1 MLIVGISIIT
11 AITDIQ
17 KLQHASKIFY
27 NKKFVPTMVN
37 ISNLVPQNA
46 SIVVSQKHSFLDY
59 FIGHQII
66 KIPGSISSEKSLLY
80 FMVKKNLR
88 YLLMYDNR
96 YYHPP
101 NPLFNGSD
109 LENLHDDFQRIAQY
123 DIDDKLRFH
132 LYLLND
138 NWTKSVVN
146 IETLNFS
153 EFYNK
158 KFIPAMTNISKL
170 VPKNEPI
177 VSSAHYGDM
186 IYFVPH
192 QLIIP
197 HSAFSEKSLVNY
209 MVHKNLTYLLVYEN
223 HSTVKELNQ
232 LFNHEGLKNLDDDFQ
247 KLAEYTTDNHSR
259 FHLYQLKGNWTF
271 R

>member
-1 MLIVGISIIT
+1 
-11 AITDIQ
+11 
-17 KLQHASKIFY
+17 
-27 NKKFVPTMVN
+27 MVN

-59 FIGHQII
+59 FIGRQII
-66 KIPGSISSEKSLLY
+66 DIPHLPGEISSEKSLLY
-80 FMVKKNLR
+80 YMVKKNLK
-88 YLLMYDNR
+88 YLLVYDNR
-96 YYHPP
+96 YYYPP
-101 NPLFNGSD
+101 NPLFNGTD
-109 LENLHDDFQRIAQY
+109 LENLHNDFQRIAEY

-132 LYLLND
+132 LYQLNN
-138 NWTKSVVN
+138 NWSKSIVN
-146 IETLNFS
+146 NESPHFS

-158 KFIPAMTNISKL
+158 KFIPAMTNLSRL
-170 VPKNEPI
+170 VPKNESI

-197 HSAFSEKSLVNY
+197 HSAFSEKSLLSY

-223 HSTVKELNQ
+223 HSTVKELNR
-232 LFNHEGLKNLDDDFQ
+232 LFNHEGLKNLDNDFQ
-247 KLAEYTTDNHSR
+247 KLAEYTTDSDSR
-259 FHLYQLKGNWTF
+259 FHLYRLKNDWTF